1 MSTSTKLYRRD
12 AFKYTPAAETDIL
25 ATWRRFG
32 FRPTTYTQRRARQ
45 GGVAIPAPAE
55 CAAADARRPAL
66 RLAATKK

>member
-1 MSTSTKLYRRD
+1 MSTSPKLYRRD

-45 GGVAIPAPAE
+45 CGDSLPVPAE
-55 CAAADARRPAL
+55 VAVDARRPAL
-66 RLAATKK
+66 RLATLKK